1 MNQPDFNVAATALHT
16 AGTELAKCA
25 NLPAIQQGEAL
36 MIMIQQSEDRIMAQ
50 LQTMSDQQSA
60 RFQTLEDRIETRF
73 QTIENQLQ
81 AFGAQLHT
89 LENRFQTLEDRI
101 ENRFQTLEDRI
112 ENRFQTLE
120 EQLQAFRAQLQ
131 AVEAQMQTLEETFGA
146 QLQTLTNRIEGL
158 STRLLAI
165 ENNSFVRAHNRF
177 AGNSSDP
184 IMPLYDVRNEL
195 IDPFPSSA
203 WTLDRLRG
211 QDFDVILRALGV
223 RLDGTVSEKRKRVR
237 LLAGLSMT

>member
-1 MNQPDFNVAATALHT
+1 MDNIMNQPDFNVAATALHT

-89 LENRFQTLEDRI
+89 L